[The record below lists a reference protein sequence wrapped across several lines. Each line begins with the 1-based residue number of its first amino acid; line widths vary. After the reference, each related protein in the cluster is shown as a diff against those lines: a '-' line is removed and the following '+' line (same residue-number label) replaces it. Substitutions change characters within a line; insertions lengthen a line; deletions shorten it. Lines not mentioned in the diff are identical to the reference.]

1 MSRDNI
7 ILTFVFGYMAI
18 CILIGLW
25 AMRKTKN
32 THDFF
37 MAGRNLGIIITG
49 VALFSSI
56 MSGFGFVGGPGL
68 VYKMG
73 MSSLWILVTTP
84 IGWALA
90 FFLVAKRI
98 RLLAELRNSVS
109 LPDIAEVRYRSK
121 WVRGLVALAVLFGVI
136 AYLATQMKA
145 MAFVLQD
152 ILARNGMFG
161 GDSVVFCISVSC
173 AVLVFY
179 CVTGGIIA
187 SVYTDLFQGIMMIGV
202 ALFVFVA
209 AVGQVDGGVHGM
221 VTTIFNDN
229 EQSGGPWGTLGMVG
243 CLSWF
248 FLFTLGVVGQPHVVT
263 KMMMSRKVSDAKY
276 TLPVTLAGYT
286 VTALLWISIG
296 LVMRTLVLNGGHPEL
311 ARADDAASQFLQN
324 YAHPVL
330 AGLAFAGL
338 FAAIMSTADGFLNIG
353 AAAIVH
359 DIPKAIRGKSIGN
372 ELFWARLATVILG
385 ILAAVFALQS
395 PIKLI
400 GQLGAFGW
408 GVFASALVPVIGLG
422 LNWRKATRKAASV
435 AIISSLVINAGI
447 VIFQMTGGKIPY
459 GVAGG
464 VIALLVSSILF
475 LGISLLSKPDDI
487 DPDVEKVLNL

>member
-1 MSRDNI
+1 MDPNTI
-7 ILTFVFGYMAI
+7 ILSCVAGYMLLCVI
-18 CILIGLW
+18 IGLW
-25 AMRKTKN
+25 AMKRTKN

-37 MAGRNLGIIITG
+37 MASRNLGVIVTG

-68 VYKMG
+68 IYRMG
-73 MSSLWILVTTP
+73 TSSIWILVTTP

-98 RLLAELRNSVS
+98 RLLAEQRNAMS
-109 LPDIAEVRYRSK
+109 LPDIAAARYESRTVRA
-121 WVRGLVALAVLFGVI
+121 LVAIAVLCGVV
-136 AYLATQMKA
+136 AYLATQIKA

-152 ILARNGMFG
+152 IFAKNGIWG
-161 GDSVVFCISVSC
+161 HESVVFCVAISC

-187 SVYTDLFQGIMMIGV
+187 SVYTDLFQGLMMMVVAVFIFFTAIGH
-202 ALFVFVA
+202 
-209 AVGQVDGGVHGM
+209 VDGGIGGM
-221 VTTIFNDN
+221 MQLIHTDN
-229 EQSGGPWGTLGMVG
+229 AESASTWGTLGMLG

-248 FLFTLGVVGQPHVVT
+248 LLFTLGVVGQPHVVT
-263 KMMMSRKVSDAKY
+263 KMMMTRRVEDARASLPI
-276 TLPVTLAGYT
+276 TLIGYT
-286 VTALLWISIG
+286 ITAMLWISIG
-296 LVMRTLVLNGGHPEL
+296 LLMRALVLNGDHESL
-311 ARADDAASQFLQN
+311 LRADDAAAQFLQN

-359 DIPKAIRGKSIGN
+359 DLPKAFTGRGISR
-372 ELFWARLATVILG
+372 ELFWARIATVGLAV
-385 ILAAVFALQS
+385 LAALFALQS

-422 LNWRKATRKAASV
+422 LNWRNATKRAATV
-435 AIISSLVINAGI
+435 AITSSLVINAGI
-447 VIFQMTGGKIPY
+447 VIYQMTGGAIPY

-464 VIALLVSSILF
+464 VIALLVSTILF
-475 LGISLLSKPDDI
+475 ISISILSKPDPLA
-487 DPDVEKVLNL
+487 PDVEAIMKL